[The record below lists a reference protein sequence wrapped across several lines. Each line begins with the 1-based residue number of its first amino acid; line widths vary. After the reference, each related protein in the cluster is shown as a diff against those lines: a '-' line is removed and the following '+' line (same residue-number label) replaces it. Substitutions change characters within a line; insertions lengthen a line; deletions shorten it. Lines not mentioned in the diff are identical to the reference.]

1 MFSDFKNKQKIN
13 EQLYKDI
20 DRITRENTNLKEE
33 INLCRKLP
41 DDFVTNEMSN
51 DINVIKK

>member
-20 DRITRENTNLKEE
+20 DRTTRENTNLKEE